1 MINVPENK
9 IDKRHPFP
17 SDMLISLYDNLFS
30 TDNKIAGTVLV
41 KNADIVAIAEEL
53 RKYGLEIASWTCGT
67 DRYDSYS
74 RMSAKYGEMA
84 GLSEDFEMIE
94 VKRGDE
100 DISATKVRN
109 CLLDDDKRGF
119 MSMVPDGPNKD
130 ELYNILKEQIEKVYF
145 SSNESLIQRVAR
157 LERLIRR

>member
-1 MINVPENK
+1 
-9 IDKRHPFP
+9 
-17 SDMLISLYDNLFS
+17 
-30 TDNKIAGTVLV
+30 
-41 KNADIVAIAEEL
+41 
-53 RKYGLEIASWTCGT
+53 
-67 DRYDSYS
+67 
-74 RMSAKYGEMA
+74 MSAKYGEKA

-109 CLLDDDKRGF
+109 CLLNDDKRGF

-130 ELYNILKEQIEKVYF
+130 ELYNILKEQIEKVYL
-145 SSNESLIQRVAR
+145 SSNESLIRRVAR